1 MNESIRVLLIEDNAS
16 LAEMMRDMLAQAPV
30 ATFSVESFTRLD
42 EGLQRLADGGIEV
55 ALLDLS
61 LPDSTGLE
69 TFTELYN
76 RAPEVP
82 IVVLTALE
90 DETLALTALRE
101 GAQDY
106 LIKNELNARGLIR
119 AIRYAIERK
128 RGEEARSR
136 LAAIVESSH
145 DAIIG
150 LSLEG
155 LIVSWN
161 TGAEVMFGHP
171 FEDVIGRPCNVLLPA
186 GHYDDMPVHLERLKI
201 GQPVKDFEGIRVTQD
216 AREVHLAISIS
227 PIKNSVGK
235 IIGASMIARDINDR
249 KRHEAER
256 ERLIGE
262 LQAAL
267 AQVKTLHGL
276 LPICACCKK
285 IRDDH
290 GYWTQVEVYVMAHSD
305 AEFTHGICPEC
316 EHQYRATLGETA
328 GAGVIQGG
336 GQAGLNP

>member
-1 MNESIRVLLIEDNAS
+1 VLFKRFAGRYSPPAAMNDRIRVLLVEDNPA
-16 LAEMMRDMLAQAPV
+16 LARMIADMLAQASG
-30 ATFSVESFTRLD
+30 TIFFVESVGT
-42 EGLQRLADGGIEV
+42 LADSIARLSPGGIDV
-55 ALLDLS
+55 ILLDLT
-61 LPDSTGLE
+61 LPDHQGLD
-69 TFTELYN
+69 TFVEVYN
-76 RAPEVP
+76 RAADLP

-90 DETLALTALRE
+90 DETIALAALRD

-106 LIKNELNARGLIR
+106 LIKSEINARLLVR
-119 AIRYAIERK
+119 AVRYAVERK

-161 TGAEVMFGHP
+161 TGAELMFGHN
-171 FEDVIGRPCNVLLPA
+171 FEDVIGRPSSVLQPSGHFDEMPA
-186 GHYDDMPVHLERLKI
+186 LLDQLKT
-201 GQPVKDFEGIRVTQD
+201 GQFVKDFEALRITHDG
-216 AREVHLAISIS
+216 REVHLAISVS
-227 PIKNSVGK
+227 PIKNSLGK
-235 IIGASMIARDINDR
+235 LIGASMIARDIDDR
-249 KRHEAER
+249 KRHEQER

-267 AQVKTLHGL
+267 TRVKALHGM
-276 LPICACCKK
+276 LPICASCKK

-290 GYWTQVEVYVMAHSD
+290 GYWTQVEVYVMDHSQ

-316 EHQYRATLGETA
+316 DQLYRSRISPLG
-328 GAGVIQGG
+328 
-336 GQAGLNP
+336 